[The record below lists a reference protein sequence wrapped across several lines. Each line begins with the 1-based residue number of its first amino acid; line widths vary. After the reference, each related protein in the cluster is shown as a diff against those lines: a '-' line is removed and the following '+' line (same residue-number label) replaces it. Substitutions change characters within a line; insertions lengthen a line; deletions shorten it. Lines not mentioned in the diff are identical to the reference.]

1 VPPRSL
7 IACALAAALLLATA
21 ALADP
26 PRRDKTR
33 GGDQPRRIGIEV
45 TVNHALDSQAET
57 DPRGAELDTFLKPQI
72 KYGGLKVLQVERLN
86 LAIDEVGTL
95 QLPNGRKFRVR
106 PLDVGSEGVLLS
118 VSVQGTL
125 WTDMRVRN
133 GHLVVIGAERYQDGK
148 LVIGLKPRF

>member
-1 VPPRSL
+1 VPPRRL
-7 IACALAAALLLATA
+7 IAAALAAALLLGA
-21 ALADP
+21 AAASAADP
-26 PRRDKTR
+26 PRR
-33 GGDQPRRIGIEV
+33 ISIEV
-45 TVNHALDSQAET
+45 TVSHALDAQGAI
-57 DPRGAELDTFLKPQI
+57 DPRGAALDAYLKPQF

-133 GHLVVIGAERYQDGK
+133 RHLVVIGAERFQDGK
-148 LVIGLKPRF
+148 LVIGLEPRF

>member
-1 VPPRSL
+1 VRLRSR
-7 IACALAAALLLATA
+7 ITGALAVILLLGIA
-21 ALADP
+21 AAAHAEP
-26 PRRDKTR
+26 
-33 GGDQPRRIGIEV
+33 PRRIGIDV
-45 TVNHALDSQAET
+45 TVSHALDAQGAI
-57 DPRGAELDTFLKPQI
+57 DPRGVELDAHLKPQF

-86 LAIDEVGTL
+86 LALDEVGTL

-133 GHLVVIGAERYQDGK
+133 GHLVVIGAERFQEGK
-148 LVIGLKPRF
+148 LVIGLEPHF

>member
-1 VPPRSL
+1 VPLRRLS
-7 IACALAAALLLATA
+7 ACALSAALLFAVAGA
-21 ALADP
+21 APADP
-26 PRRDKTR
+26 PRRIAID
-33 GGDQPRRIGIEV
+33 V
-45 TVNHALDSQAET
+45 TVSHALDAQGAI
-57 DPRGAELDTFLKPQI
+57 DPRGVELDAHLKPQF

-86 LAIDEVGTL
+86 LALDEVGTL

-148 LVIGLKPRF
+148 LVIGLEPHF